1 MTQSGQG
8 EEPSARPAHEGIVLP
23 SDGGEPLLPGMTGGP
38 ADRPAGPQQ
47 AAPGGRIPAS
57 APPGGQAWGQPWG
70 PDQHQAPAP
79 PPGQGWQTPPT
90 EAWGTPE
97 PAPWTTPDTSPA
109 VPSQPGPLPPEG
121 APGQAY
127 GTDAQGAYGT
137 YPTSGTGGDTYST
150 PTSGPGASLPPAG
163 QGTHRRPAHG
173 AALPPASG
181 PDEGATQYIPP
192 VASAPGNEG
201 ATQYLPP
208 VAAGGD
214 EGATQYL
221 PPVGP
226 GALPPEMPAGGSAQP
241 SSETT
246 QYLGRARQS
255 APGPLPSASGPDAEA
270 TQYIAPVPGQT
281 PGAPYGDRQPPAEF
295 DNLFRS
301 GPGGDSPAAAT
312 QQLPRFQEPQPAG
325 HAAQPSYDG
334 PGPAGGRRAARD
346 GGGGRTGSRV
356 PLIAACG
363 IGIAMVGIGAGAL
376 LATGGGEE
384 DKDPKTVSATAPT
397 TGETSASPS
406 VDPAEQQATALDKLL
421 ADSGDSRTT
430 VISAV
435 NDVKSCSNLAQA
447 AKDLRDA
454 AGQRNGLVTQLSE
467 LSVDKLPDN
476 AALTA
481 ALNKAWK
488 ASAAADN
495 HYAAWADQV
504 AGQRG
509 KLCKKGQARS
519 TGQTAA
525 GNRESGTA
533 STQKAEAAKLWNA
546 IAKTYGLT
554 ERQPTQ
560 L

>member
-1 MTQSGQG
+1 
-8 EEPSARPAHEGIVLP
+8 
-23 SDGGEPLLPGMTGGP
+23 
-38 ADRPAGPQQ
+38 
-47 AAPGGRIPAS
+47 
-57 APPGGQAWGQPWG
+57 
-70 PDQHQAPAP
+70 
-79 PPGQGWQTPPT
+79 
-90 EAWGTPE
+90 
-97 PAPWTTPDTSPA
+97 
-109 VPSQPGPLPPEG
+109 
-121 APGQAY
+121 
-127 GTDAQGAYGT
+127 
-137 YPTSGTGGDTYST
+137 
-150 PTSGPGASLPPAG
+150 
-163 QGTHRRPAHG
+163 
-173 AALPPASG
+173 ALPPASG

-208 VAAGGD
+208 GAAGGD

-226 GALPPEMPAGGSAQP
+226 GALPPEMPAGGSGEGA
-241 SSETT
+241 SETT
-246 QYLGRARQS
+246 QYLGRARS

-346 GGGGRTGSRV
+346 GGGRGGRTGSRV

-363 IGIAMVGIGAGAL
+363 IGIAVVGIGAGAL
-376 LATGGGEE
+376 LATGSGEE
-384 DKDPKTVSATAPT
+384 DKDPKTVSATAPA

-406 VDPAEQQATALDKLL
+406 VDPAEQQAIALDKLL

-430 VISAV
+430 VINAV

-476 AALTA
+476 AALTT
-481 ALNKAWK
+481 ALNEAWK